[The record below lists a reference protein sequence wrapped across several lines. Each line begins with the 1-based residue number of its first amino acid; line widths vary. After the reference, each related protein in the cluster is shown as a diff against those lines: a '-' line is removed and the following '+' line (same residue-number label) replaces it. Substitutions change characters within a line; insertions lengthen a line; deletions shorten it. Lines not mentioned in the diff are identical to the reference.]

1 MVVGVRANKHTTI
14 FDIET
19 NGNVERLEIP
29 NYKLDNFDYDNIGCL
44 QPKAPK
50 RIRNNNYIDNAA
62 TVNTEKQFDLNN
74 NVSLDVNTN
83 EYDEVDFGFKIS
95 SKSPPKTNAHVSVKI
110 SVIGN
115 KGVGKSSL
123 VQALLSSNGISDD
136 EDQRNESDGIKANTS
151 LTKDGNLKI
160 FDIAQDLDF
169 FECHSLFMT
178 DNTLYLLCFDVRD
191 FAICSEKTKTV
202 SFVEKWL
209 ELITVK
215 APNSRVIIVATN
227 IDNDA
232 VNNDFLEEVW
242 ANIREVLKKSK
253 DKHTGDTFS
262 QKLHNCLLCQEKEIS
277 RKIYGKMVGSVF
289 LEGTPSESCLS
300 TSDFPHV
307 VGYFEISNRY
317 KMPRSLSSAKNKS
330 VIKLREAIISVGKE
344 MLKSSTCVPDKWK
357 WVQKVLQGFGENFID
372 FDNFYYRIRKL
383 RIFFTKEEVT
393 AALLFYHS
401 QGEILFFDAKQ
412 YSDKFIISNIRWLS
426 SNLRKLSAYKDPN
439 GNMKRGFVA
448 ISQFDDLFKE
458 LSLKNRQN
466 LFLLLNDIGYFIE
479 VDSTKTM
486 VPSSLPIGMPNP
498 DKWPLN
504 HSKKQYNL
512 LFRFDELPRA
522 FFPHLIARVQN
533 LNSNHFT
540 GKMKPGYTQ
549 NNIIYNT
556 AIPCKTC
563 SEQTE
568 KDYEIIEEKD
578 LSYAII
584 AEKDISKNE
593 DQRHRINFKLLQHRH
608 EIILSVLGPTPRC
621 IANDLVELLKK
632 IQWEHFRN
640 AAMDYHLLCGVCVT
654 KCYPDPCYFTKKDQS
669 NTPICERG
677 HDLKSWQ
684 NLENGIYQFE
694 QQITIRNMTDALHDS
709 KCPKLFLITPV
720 NKEKVGLKKY
730 VYDDCVLQFLCEHPD
745 SWHVTGSSYELKF
758 PNEFLKK
765 HGKRIC
771 ALLSVLS
778 KLETPLR
785 LSGNIAGD
793 IAGVF
798 GGLGKLADKGR
809 NFLYDFKD
817 KYDFCEN
824 WTTKEFVRYLNEDS
838 NLSRREL
845 RRFLNE
851 VDEGQKFGD
860 LNPTFIG
867 NKIYWLCKEHAN
879 LYQYCE

>member
-372 FDNFYYRIRKL
+372 FDNFYYRIQKL

-426 SNLRKLSAYKDPN
+426 SHLRKLSAYKDPN

-684 NLENGIYQFE
+684 NLNNGIYQFE